1 MFGVNTPNN
10 IALCLFI
17 YLRYKKFQI
26 PSLYL
31 QFSFQNRLI
40 YILRNSEEG
49 IVRKEA
55 CSVLC
60 ILYQNNK
67 LCPGFDQTLYEHMA
81 SSALTDF
88 HWEVQISALNFWKR
102 VICSLLNGQ
111 GMLDGTFPPVTFSRE
126 TRKIVTLNEAEI
138 QKRLLKILDELSAI
152 GCLTVFVTL
161 LHDQTEVCIMDATL
175 NIAQELYD
183 ILKRYNVLELLTPNP
198 GEITSVEELLGHI
211 KEEKEGVDDNVEM
224 SDAQNSDNVIED
236 ILNADDVNLLASI
249 YERHMSLQGT
259 KTVAPLKPKIK
270 LMKFASP
277 YLFTNYFKNT
287 DFKQIIDDKRKWN
300 DGIRSFSSLLDDVL
314 GLYEVNQEANSL
326 DCY

>member
-1 MFGVNTPNN
+1 MPSTIDTCTDVMFHFCFNQGR
-10 IALCLFI
+10 LLF
-17 YLRYKKFQI
+17 
-26 PSLYL
+26 
-31 QFSFQNRLI
+31 
-40 YILRNSEEG
+40 ILRNNEEG

-60 ILYQNNK
+60 SMYQNAK
-67 LCPGFDQTLYEHMA
+67 LCANFTQILYEHMV

-102 VICSLLNGQ
+102 VICSLLSGQ
-111 GMLDGTFPPVTFSRE
+111 GMLDGNFPPVTFSRE

-138 QKRLLKILDELSAI
+138 QKRLIKILDELASI

-175 NIAQELYD
+175 TIVQELYD
-183 ILKRYNVLELLTPNP
+183 ILKRYNVPDLLTPKP

-211 KEEKEGVDDNVEM
+211 KEEKEETDDNVDM
-224 SDAQNSDNVIED
+224 LDVQSSDTVIED
-236 ILNADDVNLLASI
+236 ILNVDDVNLLASI
-249 YERHMSLQGT
+249 YERHMTLQST
-259 KTVAPLKPKIK
+259 KPVPPLKPKIK
-270 LMKFASP
+270 LMRFASP
-277 YLFTNYFKNT
+277 YLFTTYYKNT
-287 DFKQIIDDKRKWN
+287 DFKQIIEDKRKWN

-314 GLYEVNQEANSL
+314 GLYEVNHEANSL